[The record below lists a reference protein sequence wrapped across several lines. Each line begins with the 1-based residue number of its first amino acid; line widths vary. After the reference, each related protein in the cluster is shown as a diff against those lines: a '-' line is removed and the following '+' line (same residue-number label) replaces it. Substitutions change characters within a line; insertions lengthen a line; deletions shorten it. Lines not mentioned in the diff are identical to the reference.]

1 MEHPACGPQ
10 ILSEKVKTLKMS
22 QEPDIP
28 HTSEEKLGDSE
39 DIKEDSLN
47 NPDQSMRARIR
58 QSSSSPHRCNTAQSS
73 PPRLVSMEELMETA
87 KGVSNMA
94 LAHEIV
100 VNGGFQIKPAEL
112 PEGSLEKTV
121 KEIVHKAFW
130 DCLEAQLSEDPPT
143 YDHSIKLVGEIKETL
158 LSFLL
163 PGHTRLRNQ
172 ITEVLDLDLIKQEA
186 VNGALD
192 ISKLA
197 QFIIGMM
204 GTLCAPVR
212 DEEIKKLKDIH
223 EIVPLFRAIFSVLNL
238 MKMDMANFAV
248 SSIRPHLMQQSVEY
262 EREKFQRIFEKQPN
276 SLDFVTDWLQE
287 ASDDLANLRCK
298 NPPSPGVGAAASR
311 VPVLCPAAVQN
322 WAYLKLLKWDHV
334 HRPFPETLLMDHTR
348 FQEMQLEL
356 EQLTL
361 TGAILLVM
369 FNVAGAA
376 LSNLPGFADKI
387 KTIIKV
393 LLTGMHLPSFNLSES
408 LATVGEK
415 LCAEVSSCLS
425 QHGFMPLTTEK
436 EIVLKGQIQTLGN
449 SDNTICKL
457 IDSRI
462 QEFLESYLASGHQKS
477 FPAIPG
483 GLGPIQREMEEIAVK
498 YVRLVNYNKM
508 VFSPYYDVILSKL
521 LNKEESQLLG

>member
-1 MEHPACGPQ
+1 
-10 ILSEKVKTLKMS
+10 MS
-22 QEPDIP
+22 QDPDTP
-28 HTSEEKLGDSE
+28 HTSGEKSSDSE
-39 DIKEDSLN
+39 DSQEDCLN
-47 NPDQSMRARIR
+47 NPDQSMRKRIR
-58 QSSSSPHRCNTAQSS
+58 QSTSSPHRWNTVQSS
-73 PPRLVSMEELMETA
+73 PPRLVSVEELMEAA
-87 KGVSNMA
+87 KGVSNMV

-100 VNGGFQIKPAEL
+100 VNGGFQIKQAEL

-143 YDHSIKLVGEIKETL
+143 YDHSIKLVGEIKEAL

-186 VNGALD
+186 MNGALN

-197 QFIIGMM
+197 EFIIGMM

-223 EIVPLFRAIFSVLNL
+223 EIVPLFRAIFSVLDL

-248 SSIRPHLMQQSVEY
+248 SSIRPHLMQQSVDY
-262 EREKFQRIFEKQPN
+262 EREKFQKIFEKQPN
-276 SLDFVTDWLQE
+276 SLDFVTNWLQE

-298 NPPSPGVGAAASR
+298 NPPDPGGGGAAASG
-311 VPVLCPAAVQN
+311 VPVLCPVAVQN

-334 HRPFPETLLMDHTR
+334 HRPFPETLLMDQTR

-369 FNVAGAA
+369 FNAAGAA
-376 LSNLPGFADKI
+376 LSNLPGFADRI

-393 LLTGMHLPSFNLSES
+393 LLTGMHLPAFNLSES
-408 LATVGEK
+408 LATTGEK
-415 LCAEVSSCLS
+415 VCAEVNSCLS
-425 QHGFMPLTTEK
+425 QHGFTPFTTEK
-436 EIVLKGQIQTLGN
+436 EIVLKGQIQALAN
-449 SDNTICKL
+449 PDNPICKL

-462 QEFLESYLASGHQKS
+462 QTFLESYLTSGHQKS

-508 VFSPYYDVILSKL
+508 VFSPYYDVILGKL
-521 LNKEESQLLG
+521 LNKEDSHLLG